1 MEYIDTTNSSSGN
14 GDLLLS
20 QSSSQAGFGSPTRK
34 KWSMFGIPGSSLT
47 LMRDESWLSL
57 AYRENNNASPT
68 SVTCTTT
75 IELSGCYLPPSES
88 SYDQE
93 IGTIV
98 ETPFDQRYHTE
109 EAWVHER
116 YAEVSNIQSSM
127 LELNKI
133 PSKLDV
139 ILEEESVNSIQQ
151 RLKGL
156 AKEVSGLAVEQEVV
170 QFWVRL
176 QYPREQER
184 VAAVTTV
191 LFLVVVGML
200 WFGEKGNPSAF
211 CALWGCW

>member
-47 LMRDESWLSL
+47 LMSDESWLSL

-68 SVTCTTT
+68 SVTCTKT
-75 IELSGCYLPPSES
+75 IELIGCYSPPSES
-88 SYDQE
+88 SYDE
-93 IGTIV
+93 EMGTIV
-98 ETPFDQRYHTE
+98 ETPCDQHYQ
-109 EAWVHER
+109 EAWMYER

-127 LELNKI
+127 IELNKKI
-133 PSKLDV
+133 PSKLKV
-139 ILEEESVNSIQQ
+139 ILEEESDNFIQQ
-151 RLKGL
+151 QLKCL
-156 AKEVSGLAVEQEVV
+156 AKKVSGLAVEQAWV

-184 VAAVTTV
+184 VAVVTTV
-191 LFLVVVGML
+191 VFLVVVGML